1 MYKVRAK
8 FSFVDKYTDKVY
20 AKDEII
26 ECEDARGKELLAD
39 KRGLVELVEAPAK
52 TEVKTEAK
60 PKTTTRKRATAKK

>member
-1 MYKVRAK
+1 MYKVKAK

-39 KRGLVELVEAPAK
+39 KRGLVELVEAPA
-52 TEVKTEAK
+52 ETEAK
-60 PKTTTRKRATAKK
+60 PKTTRKRAAAKK